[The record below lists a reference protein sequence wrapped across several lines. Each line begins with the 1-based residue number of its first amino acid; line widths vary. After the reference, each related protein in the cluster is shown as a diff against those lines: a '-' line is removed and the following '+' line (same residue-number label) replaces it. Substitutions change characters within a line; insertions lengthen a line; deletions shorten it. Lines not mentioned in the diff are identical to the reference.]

1 MTGLNAESR
10 PVFRS
15 SDVKVAVVT
24 ASGKVT
30 TKKYG
35 SAVISCEVD
44 GKTVNYYLAV
54 STKTAVRAMRYGYKQ
69 IGKKKYSQARRMDK
83 NYYDYLNDYRIEE
96 FKRLVD
102 KDEYSKYT
110 LTALAELCGFS
121 SRTSFFRYFKK
132 VIGIT
137 PNEYIRSIGKTNE
150 E

>member
-1 MTGLNAESR
+1 MAAILN
-10 PVFRS
+10 
-15 SDVKVAVVT
+15 
-24 ASGKVT
+24 
-30 TKKYG
+30 
-35 SAVISCEVD
+35 
-44 GKTVNYYLAV
+44 V
-54 STKTAVRAMRYGYKQ
+54 STYTLSYLFNQYL
-69 IGKKKYSQARRMDK
+69 DK
-83 NYYDYLNDYRIEE
+83 NYYDYLNDYHIEE

>member
-1 MTGLNAESR
+1 MTR
-10 PVFRS
+10 
-15 SDVKVAVVT
+15 
-24 ASGKVT
+24 
-30 TKKYG
+30 
-35 SAVISCEVD
+35 
-44 GKTVNYYLAV
+44 
-54 STKTAVRAMRYGYKQ
+54 KQ
-69 IGKKKYSQARRMDK
+69 IKKKLANVSLAFLLTTFITGAAGCKTIINGDAH
-83 NYYDYLNDYRIEE
+83 
-96 FKRLVD
+96 D

>member
-1 MTGLNAESR
+1 MFPLIHY
-10 PVFRS
+10 P
-15 SDVKVAVVT
+15 
-24 ASGKVT
+24 
-30 TKKYG
+30 
-35 SAVISCEVD
+35 I
-44 GKTVNYYLAV
+44 
-54 STKTAVRAMRYGYKQ
+54 
-69 IGKKKYSQARRMDK
+69 YSINIWIK
-83 NYYDYLNDYRIEE
+83 LYDYLNDYRIEE

>member
-1 MTGLNAESR
+1 
-10 PVFRS
+10 
-15 SDVKVAVVT
+15 
-24 ASGKVT
+24 
-30 TKKYG
+30 
-35 SAVISCEVD
+35 
-44 GKTVNYYLAV
+44 
-54 STKTAVRAMRYGYKQ
+54 MRYGYKQ